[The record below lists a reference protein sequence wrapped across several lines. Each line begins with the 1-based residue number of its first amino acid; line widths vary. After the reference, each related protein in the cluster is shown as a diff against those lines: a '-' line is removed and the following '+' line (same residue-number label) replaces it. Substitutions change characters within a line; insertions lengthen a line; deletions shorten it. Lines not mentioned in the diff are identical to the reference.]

1 MHCIS
6 FLGAKRE
13 PRKVTASGLKYYIW
27 SGLTASSSLQFCIHI
42 CKQSLFFFLT
52 RPIIVGQSF
61 TLGESWHIAV
71 GLSQVLY
78 VAESEGCTRWLK
90 GWHPKN
96 ENHMFNWVLSICAQV
111 RLTIV
116 CGAYGNVWFCMP
128 AICKSYILSYPILP
142 INFSGEQTH
151 SQLTTVVINE

>member
-6 FLGAKRE
+6 FLGPRE
-13 PRKVTASGLKYYIW
+13 SQGKSLPRVWNTTSDLGLLPLLH
-27 SGLTASSSLQFCIHI
+27 SNFVFTFVNSPF
-42 CKQSLFFFLT
+42 FFFLT
-52 RPIIVGQSF
+52 HPIIVGQSF